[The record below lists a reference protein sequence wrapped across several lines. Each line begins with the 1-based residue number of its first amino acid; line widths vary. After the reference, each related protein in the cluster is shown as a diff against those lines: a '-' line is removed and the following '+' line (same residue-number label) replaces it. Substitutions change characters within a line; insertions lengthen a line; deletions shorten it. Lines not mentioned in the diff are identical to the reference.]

1 MEKFLETHDV
11 VNLILNNLVSKDLK
25 EYKGGFYIDK
35 IKFKKIKLNKDKT
48 ITVSVETE
56 YGLINKELN
65 KIKKVKK
72 QQDILYPYFVKFTD
86 YLISEFKLKIE
97 NIDFLTIDNVFNTIG
112 HQEILNCLNLMSNIY
127 DETKN
132 NIYDIKI
139 NDNLYYI
146 EGDNLIKEALTL
158 YKVEI
163 KKGSLTRDE
172 ITLSLKKMDKKLNEY
187 VNFYLDKGFE
197 PEIAMNKAKNT
208 LSKFS
213 LMRIGDTKGNSKLII
228 TSKQPIDLNKENKEI
243 TKIDLLI
250 FTNYFIKYKNKE
262 IKTKKELED
271 IIYLTN
277 KVVKGG

>member
-1 MEKFLETHDV
+1 MEKFLETHEV
-11 VNLILNNLVSKDLK
+11 INLILNNLVPKDLK
-25 EYKGGFYIDK
+25 EYKGVFYIDK
-35 IKFKKIKLNKDKT
+35 IKFKKIKLNTDKT

-56 YGLINKELN
+56 YGLITKELN

-72 QQDILYPYFVKFTD
+72 QQDILYQDFVKFTD

-97 NIDFLTIDNVFNTIG
+97 NTDFSTIDSVFNTIG
-112 HQEILNCLNLMSNIY
+112 NQEILNCLNLMSNIY
-127 DETKN
+127 DETKTN
-132 NIYDIKI
+132 VYDIKI

-158 YKVEI
+158 YKFEI

-172 ITLSLKKMDKKLNEY
+172 ITLSLKKMDKKLKEY
-187 VNFYLDKGFE
+187 VNFYLDKGLE
-197 PEIAMNKAKNT
+197 PEIAMKKAKNT

-213 LMRIGDTKGNSKLII
+213 LMRIGNAKGNSKLII
-228 TSKQPIDLNKENKEI
+228 TSKQPIDINKENNEI
-243 TKIDLLI
+243 TKIELLM
-250 FTNYFIKYKNKE
+250 FTNYFIKYINKE